1 MDLRSAFPP
10 APAPAAAPADV
21 ITRRV
26 LLVDDEPAIR
36 LAVRRFLT
44 RQGWAVDEADNGAGA
59 LAFLLRPDA
68 AAYDVILFDL
78 HMPGMTGE
86 ELYDRVAAVRPA
98 LASRMIV
105 WTGDSFAP
113 EAARFVG
120 RTGCTVLNKPFEF
133 AELRAAM
140 TRVLES

>member
-1 MDLRSAFPP
+1 MDLRPASLP
-10 APAPAAAPADV
+10 APSSAAAVAA
-21 ITRRV
+21 RRA

-44 RQGWAVDEADNGAGA
+44 RQGWAVDEAEDGAGA
-59 LAFLLRPDA
+59 LALLLGA
-68 AAYDVILFDL
+68 GTSAYDVILFDL
-78 HMPGMTGE
+78 HMPGISGE
-86 ELYDRVAAVRPA
+86 ELYDRVAAAHPA
-98 LASRMIV
+98 LARRMIV

-120 RTGCTVLNKPFEF
+120 RTGCTVLDKPFEF

-140 TRVLES
+140 TRVTGA

>member
-1 MDLRSAFPP
+1 MDPRSAFSPTTP
-10 APAPAAAPADV
+10 AGDAAG
-21 ITRRV
+21 RRA
-26 LLVDDEPAIR
+26 LLVDDEPTIR

-44 RQGWAVDEADNGAGA
+44 RQGWAVDEAEDGAGA
-59 LAFLLRPDA
+59 LAYLLAPEA

-78 HMPGMTGE
+78 RMPGISGE
-86 ELYDRVAAVRPA
+86 ELYDRVAAAHPA

-120 RTGCTVLNKPFEF
+120 RTGCTVLDKPFAF

-140 TRVLES
+140 TRVIGA